1 MVRLIL
7 AKYIYIYSEISLM
20 LGVIYGF
27 IYIFDDG
34 FKKFIG
40 EKYSLLIIH
49 LQQIPLISHWK
60 GLF

>member
-1 MVRLIL
+1 
-7 AKYIYIYSEISLM
+7 M

-34 FKKFIG
+34 FRKFIG